1 MENTKTTPKK
11 KSKLYSPQKIRKLTV
26 TAILAAV
33 AAVLMFLQFSVPVM
47 PGFIKMDVSNFPAL
61 IAAYAFG
68 PVSGVGVCLIKNLI
82 NLFSTSTGGVGELSD
97 FILGCMMVI
106 PAGLIYKRKTT
117 RGGAFLGS
125 LVGAVCMAS
134 FSLLTNY
141 YITYP
146 IYTKFMTMEEI
157 IAAYQLILPRVQTLW
172 QALLIFNVPFTFVK
186 GMLCAALTFLVYK
199 PLSPILKGKHN
210 G

>member
-106 PAGLIYKRKTT
+106 PAGLIYKRKKT

-125 LVGAVCMAS
+125 LVGAVCMAG
-134 FSLLTNY
+134 FSLLTKY

-210 G
+210 R

>member
-106 PAGLIYKRKTT
+106 PAGLIYKRKKT

-125 LVGAVCMAS
+125 LVGAVCMAG